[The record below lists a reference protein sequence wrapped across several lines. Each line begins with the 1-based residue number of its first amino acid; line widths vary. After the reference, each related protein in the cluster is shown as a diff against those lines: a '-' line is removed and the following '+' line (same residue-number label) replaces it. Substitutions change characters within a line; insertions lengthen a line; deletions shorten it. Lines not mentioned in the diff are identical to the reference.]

1 MRTPQH
7 AAMRIAIATDAW
19 SPQVNGVV
27 TTLTQTRKQLVAEGH
42 EVLMITPEGRRTIPC
57 PTYPEIRLTLFQG
70 RKIARELVAFRPDRI
85 HIATEA
91 TIGLAVRR
99 YCRKRRLPFTTAYHT
114 QFPEYVRARVPVPLS
129 WTVALLRWFHRPASR
144 TMVPTRSIKELLD
157 ERGFRNVV
165 LWSRGVDTVLFNPD
179 SPVDLALPRPVW
191 IYVGRIAVEKNIAAF
206 LGLELPGSK
215 VVIGEGPD
223 HARLVNEYPDCH
235 FLGYRF
241 GAELAAHLA
250 GADVFVFPSKT
261 DTFGLVML
269 EAMACGLPIAAL
281 PVTGPVDVVRH
292 GITGML
298 NHNLAKACH
307 DALLLDRKTCR
318 DYAMSRSW
326 EYATRQFQSHL
337 APIDYGGGRSLS
349 PQTVK

>member
-1 MRTPQH
+1 
-7 AAMRIAIATDAW
+7 MRIAIATDAW

-70 RKIARELVAFRPDRI
+70 RKIARELDAFRPDRI
-85 HIATEA
+85 HIATEG

-114 QFPEYVRARVPVPLS
+114 QFPEYVRARVPIPLS
-129 WTVALLRWFHRPASR
+129 WTVALLRWFHRPATR
-144 TMVPTRSIKELLD
+144 TMVPTRSIKALLE
-157 ERGFRNVV
+157 ERRFRNVV
-165 LWSRGVDTVLFNPD
+165 LWSRGVDTLLFKPGNAI
-179 SPVDLALPRPVW
+179 DLDLPRPIW
-191 IYVGRIAVEKNIAAF
+191 MYVGRVAVEKNIAAF
-206 LGLELPGSK
+206 LDLELPGSK
-215 VVIGEGPD
+215 VIIGEGPD
-223 HARLVNEYPDCH
+223 LARLASEYSDCR

-250 GADVFVFPSKT
+250 GADVFVFPSRT

-269 EAMACGLPIAAL
+269 EAMACGLPVAAL
-281 PVTGPVDVVRH
+281 PVTGPIDVVRH

-298 NHNLAKACH
+298 NHDLAKACH
-307 DALLLDRKTCR
+307 DALVLDRQACR
-318 DYAMSRSW
+318 DYAQSRSW
-326 EYATRQFQSHL
+326 EQATRQFQSHL
-337 APIDYGGGRSLS
+337 APIAREGSPALS
-349 PQTVK
+349 PQTAK